1 MKHLLLILG
10 LFLSLGMVAD
20 HHKNKG
26 EKSKEEPKNPN
37 HLMTFKQCKETKD
50 GVGGLLYL
58 ADKAWEEIEKD
69 PENENKWGEAMVL
82 ADMAANYS
90 TIYDIWCKDM
100 INQRMKMRKMADKKK
115 YMKDH
120 KHNEKDKKDN

>member
-50 GVGGLLYL
+50 GVSGLLSL
-58 ADKAWEEIEKD
+58 ADKTWKEIEED
-69 PENENKWGEAMVL
+69 PEDEDKWLEAALL
-82 ADMAANYS
+82 ADLAANYS
-90 TIYDIWCKDM
+90 TVYDVWCKDM
-100 INQRMKMRKMADKKK
+100 INQRIKMRKMAGKKK
-115 YMKDH
+115 NMKDH
-120 KHNEKDKKDN
+120 HHKEKEKKDN